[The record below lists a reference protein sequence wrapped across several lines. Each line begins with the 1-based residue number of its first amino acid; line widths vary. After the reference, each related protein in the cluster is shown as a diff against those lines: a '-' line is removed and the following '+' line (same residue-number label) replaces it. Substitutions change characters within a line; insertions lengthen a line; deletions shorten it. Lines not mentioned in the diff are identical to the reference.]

1 MFPISLCCAQR
12 SANLTAEVLSVTA
25 ALFQRRGVDMSSG
38 ILSVRLRAS
47 LSLSQPL
54 STGFEKN
61 PTIQLFL
68 EPSHSVGLCVRPAR
82 QAAETFGASLRSE
95 SITVQ
100 RCREAVAALTLHV
113 YAGRSQS
120 SARALKCRNAC
131 LIKRTCQSQ
140 RCQQM

>member
-1 MFPISLCCAQR
+1 MFPIRLCCSQR

-25 ALFQRRGVDMSSG
+25 ALFQRHGVDMSSG

-47 LSLSQPL
+47 LSLNPSARASRRIQPFNYSWSRAIL
-54 STGFEKN
+54 RA
-61 PTIQLFL
+61 
-68 EPSHSVGLCVRPAR
+68 CVRPAR

-120 SARALKCRNAC
+120 SARVLKCRNAC